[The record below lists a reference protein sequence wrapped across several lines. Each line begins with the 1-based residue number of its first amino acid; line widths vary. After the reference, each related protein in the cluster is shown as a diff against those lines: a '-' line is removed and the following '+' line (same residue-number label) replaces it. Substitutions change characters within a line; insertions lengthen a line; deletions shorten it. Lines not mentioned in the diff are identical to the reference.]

1 LLPLGTWIAIEV
13 AFNIS
18 TDDERAFRK
27 NKNTRKPLNKSA
39 SPKMMG
45 IKTEIITKGATV
57 TKRNLLL
64 LSFSVV
70 NTNPPHGLMPK

>member
-1 LLPLGTWIAIEV
+1 MLPFGTWIAIKA

-18 TDDERAFRK
+18 TDDEKAFRK

-39 SPKMMG
+39 SPKTMG
-45 IKTEIITKGATV
+45 IRTEKTTKGATV
-57 TKRNLLL
+57 TKRNLPL